1 MNNSRECVTTAA
13 RDAVVERM
21 AWGWMYLGAFAALGI
36 TNTQMASELASL
48 TMSRDECIH
57 VIGLLRRAPEGDRV
71 WPALAALREI
81 RNASRDLDVL
91 KEYAGTRDTQPPEA
105 P

>member
-1 MNNSRECVTTAA
+1 MMGDNEGTTAA
-13 RDAVVERM
+13 LDAAVDRM
-21 AWGWMYLGAFAALGI
+21 AWQRMYLGAFAALGI
-36 TNTQMASELASL
+36 QNLQMVGELATL
-48 TMSRDECIH
+48 TCSDEECIH
-57 VIGLLRRAPEGDRV
+57 VIGVLRRAPEGDRV

-91 KEYAGTRDTQPPEA
+91 KEYARGMRPPEA